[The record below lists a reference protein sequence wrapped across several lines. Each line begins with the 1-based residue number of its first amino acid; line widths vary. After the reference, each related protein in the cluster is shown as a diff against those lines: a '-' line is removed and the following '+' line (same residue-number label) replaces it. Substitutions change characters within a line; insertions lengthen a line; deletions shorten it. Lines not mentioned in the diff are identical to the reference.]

1 MLSSGPR
8 AGVFF
13 FGLFLQ
19 IQAKCVGWVGVIVVV
34 VVLRT

>member
-13 FGLFLQ
+13 FWVVFTNTSEVCGL
-19 IQAKCVGWVGVIVVV
+19 GWAIVVV